1 MAEKIYKYVDLKSG
15 LLILKNNSVKVSHP
29 MDYND
34 PFDCSI
40 DYDKS
45 DITESLTLITEYYMA
60 QEFLRL
66 WSNKDLKVN
75 KAMRLTMNNDKVL
88 LNACL
93 KICKASR
100 YFDHITGIHS
110 LSKKVL
116 LNAGNYSEET
126 YNTLESK
133 FKDETI
139 NKVIDIK
146 DNSLLSCFSKTYDSI
161 LMWSHYADK
170 HKGIC
175 IEFDRPEKD
184 FYDVNYS
191 KKRIIFNLEEI
202 TKRYLGYQLANEKVD
217 LNDKRFT
224 KYILK
229 PFKTK
234 SLDWKYEKE
243 VRCILSSNS
252 EGVDYNEEM
261 DIYLYKMPTN
271 ITKVFLGCKIDKES
285 NEYKELVELCSGK
298 IEIIELSQSDT
309 EFKLV

>member
-15 LLILKNNSVKVSHP
+15 LLILKNNSVKASHP
-29 MDYND
+29 NDYND

-40 DYDKS
+40 DYDKT
-45 DITESLTLITEYYMA
+45 DITESLSLITEYYMA
-60 QEFLRL
+60 QEFLQI
-66 WSNKDLKVN
+66 WNDKKLKVN
-75 KAMRLTMNNDKVL
+75 KALRLSMNNDKVL

-93 KICKASR
+93 KICKASK
-100 YFDHITGIHS
+100 YFDHIIGIHS
-110 LSKKVL
+110 LSKRLL
-116 LNAGNYSEET
+116 LNTENYSEET
-126 YNTLESK
+126 YNALETK

-175 IEFDRPEKD
+175 IEFERPEKD

-191 KKRIIFNLEEI
+191 KKRTMFNLEEI

-217 LNDKRFT
+217 LSDKKFT
-224 KYILK
+224 DHILK

-234 SLDWKYEKE
+234 SLERKYEKE
-243 VRCILSSNS
+243 VRCILSAKS
-252 EGVDYNEEM
+252 EGITYNEEK
-261 DIYLYKMPTN
+261 DIYLYKMPTD
-271 ITKVFLGCKIDKES
+271 ITKVYLGCKIDKNS
-285 NEYKELVELCSGK
+285 DDYKKLVEFCKDK